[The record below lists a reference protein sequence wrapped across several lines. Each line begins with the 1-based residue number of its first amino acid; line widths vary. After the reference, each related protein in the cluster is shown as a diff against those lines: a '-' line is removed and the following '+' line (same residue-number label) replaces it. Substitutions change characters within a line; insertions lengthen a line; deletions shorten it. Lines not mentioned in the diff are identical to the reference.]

1 MADSSKKTREATRMK
16 IIAINRLSGVKV
28 PVDVDPQTGRA
39 SSPNKAQFTSYLGV
53 LARTKVSILVPDW
66 DHVAEAEKI

>member
-16 IIAINRLSGVKV
+16 VIAINHLGGVKV

-39 SSPNKAQFTSYLGV
+39 SGPNKA
-53 LARTKVSILVPDW
+53 
-66 DHVAEAEKI
+66 

>member
-16 IIAINRLSGVKV
+16 AIAINRLGGVKV

-39 SSPNKAQFTSYLGV
+39 SGPNKAQFPSYFGV
-53 LARTKVSILVPDW
+53 LV
-66 DHVAEAEKI
+66 